1 MVARKRVSARTP
13 WEETVGYSRAVKVG
27 KVIVV
32 SGTAPSDAR
41 GVIVGKD
48 DAYAQTIFAIEKI
61 GNALNELGASLE
73 DVVRTRIYTTD
84 ISLWKEIAR
93 AHRKFFSEVKPA
105 NTLVQVSK
113 LIDQDMLVEVEVDAI
128 KD

>member
-1 MVARKRVSARTP
+1 MVARRRVSAKTP

-27 KVIVV
+27 KMIVV

-41 GVIVGKD
+41 GNIVGKD
-48 DAYAQTIFAIEKI
+48 DAYAQTVFAIEKI
-61 GNALNELGASLE
+61 ESALNELGASLE
-73 DVVRTRIYTTD
+73 DVIRTRIYTTD
-84 ISLWKEIAR
+84 ISHWEEIAR

-113 LIDQDMLVEVEVDAI
+113 LIDPDILVEVEVDAI